1 MINLQNSS
9 QTLFESKNPLF
20 PSIPFKFG
28 EDSHFEPYFS
38 IFGWNHQLLDDRI
51 FGASILRS
59 SGRGGS
65 RHGLESATTSAGAER
80 DELGSWGG
88 PETTVKISGWVVP
101 VFVGCL
107 EFDTTEAGVKFG
119 WLSLGTPKIEWEWQ
133 SALFF
138 EFCELLQMRL
148 FKDLRFSDYTKWC
161 LHMYG
166 QFDDIDYTCPRWW
179 RRATSGHI
187 LHKDLIQIWKKQMI
201 CWKGHT
207 SVPNAVWF
215 SFLLPPFAVTAV
227 KRVLHIC
234 FFSRLGAWCGL
245 VIHFA
250 SSILKWNHLF
260 NSISWHMGY
269 NSWLLD
275 DDQLGPAPSLRW

>member
-1 MINLQNSS
+1 MKKPGAILSDYFFGGEKLFTMINLQNSS

-148 FKDLRFSDYTKWC
+148 FKDLRFSDYTHRYPMLYDFRFC
-161 LHMYG
+161 
-166 QFDDIDYTCPRWW
+166 CPPLLW
-179 RRATSGHI
+179 
-187 LHKDLIQIWKKQMI
+187 LL
-201 CWKGHT
+201 WKGFFT
-207 SVPNAVWF
+207 SV
-215 SFLLPPFAVTAV
+215 
-227 KRVLHIC
+227 
-234 FFSRLGAWCGL
+234 FFQDLE
-245 VIHFA
+245 
-250 SSILKWNHLF
+250 
-260 NSISWHMGY
+260 
-269 NSWLLD
+269 LD
-275 DDQLGPAPSLRW
+275 VG